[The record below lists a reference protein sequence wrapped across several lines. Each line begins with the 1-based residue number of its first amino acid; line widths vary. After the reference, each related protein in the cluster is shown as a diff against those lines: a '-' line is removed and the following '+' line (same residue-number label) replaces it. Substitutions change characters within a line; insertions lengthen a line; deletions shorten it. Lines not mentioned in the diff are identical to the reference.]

1 MSFIA
6 DYQTQCVAIGLV
18 GLVASL
24 GYIAWRLSAGSSA
37 APAQPP
43 LPAGTPRPASFEL
56 GKAEHERAGNA
67 KTVKLAQVK
76 PTQKDIPT
84 ETVREPTRN
93 LDPASKVQRMADL
106 GFHAGVDRTPP
117 ARPAVPESA
126 AVPAAEATITTD
138 LSGEAAP
145 ADRGQTAELDDIL
158 SRIDKVLA
166 ENPVLASNT
175 MTGATDTAGNV
186 QPDTAEFP
194 RNETNGGQQ
203 KLF

>member
-6 DYQTQCVAIGLV
+6 DNQTLCVAVGLV
-18 GLVASL
+18 GLVSSL
-24 GYIAWRLSAGSSA
+24 GYIAWRLSSGASA
-37 APAQPP
+37 DTAQTP

-67 KTVKLAQVK
+67 KTVKVAAQVK

-84 ETVREPTRN
+84 EAVREPTRN

-106 GFHAGVDRTPP
+106 GFHAGVDRTPS
-117 ARPAVPESA
+117 ARPAAPEA
-126 AVPAAEATITTD
+126 APAAEATITAD
-138 LSGEAAP
+138 LSGATAP

-175 MTGATDTAGNV
+175 MSGATDTAGHV
-186 QPDTAEFP
+186 QPDTAEIA